1 MDFKRARNGEWRENE
16 IRFGA
21 EYWEIWRQIDDEAR
35 VETKGKIPF
44 DFQRGERGALDRQNK
59 PWLCFYR
66 DRETSFSVCF
76 HESRVG
82 VGEGREKLAA
92 RGNRATGTYRHA
104 DWKFVRSHAF
114 YAFFQPWNP
123 SRAIPS
129 SRDEHS
135 IPSITDLSSC
145 RHRKNSPLSL
155 FSPRPFPSSF
165 FSLPPP
171 SLSFP
176 VHFIFPPFFP
186 PFSFFNRWTRH
197 RLRLACDR

>member
-1 MDFKRARNGEWRENE
+1 MANGGKTRYDLERNIGKFGDRSMTRRESKRREKFRS
-16 IRFGA
+16 IF
-21 EYWEIWRQIDDEAR
+21 
-35 VETKGKIPF
+35 
-44 DFQRGERGALDRQNK
+44 RGERGALSTKPKQTMIVFLSRQRN
-59 PWLCFYR
+59 LVFGL
-66 DRETSFSVCF
+66 F
-76 HESRVG
+76 SRVPSG
-82 VGEGREKLAA
+82 GRGRQGKIGGPGKQSHGYVSA
-92 RGNRATGTYRHA
+92 RGL
-104 DWKFVRSHAF
+104 KIVRSHAF

>member
-1 MDFKRARNGEWRENE
+1 M
-16 IRFGA
+16 
-21 EYWEIWRQIDDEAR
+21 
-35 VETKGKIPF
+35 KGKRDTIWSGILGNLAT
-44 DFQRGERGALDRQNK
+44 DRWRGESRNEGKNSVRFSEGREGRSRPNQNK

-123 SRAIPS
+123 SRAISS

>member
-1 MDFKRARNGEWRENE
+1 MIVFLSRQRNLV
-16 IRFGA
+16 FGLFSRVPSGGRG
-21 EYWEIWRQIDDEAR
+21 RQ
-35 VETKGKIPF
+35 GKIGGPGK
-44 DFQRGERGALDRQNK
+44 QSHG
-59 PWLCFYR
+59 YV
-66 DRETSFSVCF
+66 S
-76 HESRVG
+76 
-82 VGEGREKLAA
+82 A
-92 RGNRATGTYRHA
+92 RGL
-104 DWKFVRSHAF
+104 KIVRSHAF